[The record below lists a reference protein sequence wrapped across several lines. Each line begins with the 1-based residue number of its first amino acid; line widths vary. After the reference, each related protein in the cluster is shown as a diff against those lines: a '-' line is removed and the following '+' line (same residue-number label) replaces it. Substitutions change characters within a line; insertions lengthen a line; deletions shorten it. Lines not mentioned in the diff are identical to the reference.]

1 MNKYNFIE
9 DELLNLEKNNL
20 IREIRTFRDTQS
32 TFSNVNNNE
41 ILLFSS
47 SNYLSLIEDRDIIDN
62 AYKEACIYGTGSG
75 GSRLTTGNSILH
87 EKLETI
93 IAEFIG
99 YEESIVFSSGY
110 NTNVGV
116 ISAIA
121 DRNTEIFSDEKN
133 HASIIDG
140 CRMSSAKITKYKHLN
155 MEDLEEKLKN
165 SENIK
170 KIIISDGVFSMDG
183 DILDLKKF
191 VELADKYNAL
201 SIVDDAHGFGVIG
214 ESGKGITELYGVKP
228 DILIGTLSKAVGS
241 EGGFA
246 ATDKKIKKYLQNKSR
261 SYIFSTSL
269 SPFSISASYYAIKKI
284 KENNKLVKALQ
295 RNIKYFT
302 EELNKNKI
310 IVNSKSAIIKIPI
323 GNEKSALEI
332 SKKLWDRKIYIPA
345 IRFPAVDKNK
355 AILRITIMKNYTK
368 KDMDYVISNLT
379 EILKEYGI

>member
-140 CRMSSAKITKYKHLN
+140 CRLSSAKITKYKHLN

-214 ESGKGITELYGVKP
+214 ESGKGIT
-228 DILIGTLSKAVGS
+228 
-241 EGGFA
+241 
-246 ATDKKIKKYLQNKSR
+246 R
-261 SYIFSTSL
+261 
-269 SPFSISASYYAIKKI
+269 
-284 KENNKLVKALQ
+284 
-295 RNIKYFT
+295 
-302 EELNKNKI
+302 
-310 IVNSKSAIIKIPI
+310 
-323 GNEKSALEI
+323 
-332 SKKLWDRKIYIPA
+332 
-345 IRFPAVDKNK
+345 
-355 AILRITIMKNYTK
+355 
-368 KDMDYVISNLT
+368 
-379 EILKEYGI
+379 